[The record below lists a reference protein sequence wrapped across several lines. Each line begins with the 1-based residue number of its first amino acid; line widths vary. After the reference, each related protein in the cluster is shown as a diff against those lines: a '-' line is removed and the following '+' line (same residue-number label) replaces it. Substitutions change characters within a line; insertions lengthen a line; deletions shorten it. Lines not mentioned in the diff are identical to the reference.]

1 MPAHP
6 STSQLNATSREEGR
20 IRQLEQTHYHFQQ
33 SRIYKQATSSPLM
46 FTELHRNADL
56 CP

>member
-6 STSQLNATSREEGR
+6 SASQLNATSREEGR
-20 IRQLEQTHYHFQQ
+20 IRRLEQTHYHFQQ